1 MRRFCTRAAA
11 LARLAASL
19 AVLSSFLFAVA
30 GCEKIQ
36 SFLFDVPSDAP
47 PIPPQIPA
55 ASGSA
60 RPRPPSS
67 ELADAGAAPARV
79 PLDPKLR
86 RALKLSPRRAAPS
99 LVACGKGRIGV
110 VTEDALLVRST
121 SAYAETLKFP
131 LEGPRGVLALGDGSL
146 VGIGAANTLRLLP
159 HDSKPKLLPKAP
171 FLPDSSLLADRVN
184 PDRFW
189 NLPRVGGTLFGFD
202 AVQSGASVLGAS
214 AWIEIDGYDRRAIGS
229 LRDGSFLYTSG
240 TGFRQ
245 FYGAGK
251 REPVLGD
258 SRDVW
263 RILPAAR
270 PDSTWVFSRNEARLY
285 MVLGGKLEKQRTIAL
300 ETTPFDAESS
310 GNTLAVLE
318 LAQPDDAP
326 WGFVLEVFDAG
337 GKRRFR
343 AQLEAVETF
352 GADWAKRLSDNRA
365 IAVCSEPRVVAVG
378 GATHLDVWGTDKGER
393 LFNGE

>member
-1 MRRFCTRAAA
+1 
-11 LARLAASL
+11 L
-19 AVLSSFLFAVA
+19 
-30 GCEKIQ
+30 
-36 SFLFDVPSDAP
+36 
-47 PIPPQIPA
+47 
-55 ASGSA
+55 
-60 RPRPPSS
+60 
-67 ELADAGAAPARV
+67 

-110 VTEDALLVRST
+110 VTEDALLVRGT
-121 SAYAETLKFP
+121 SAYAETLRFP
-131 LEGPRGVLALGDGSL
+131 LERPRGVLALADGSL

-159 HDSKPKLLPKAP
+159 HDAKPKLLPKVP

-189 NLPRVGGTLFGFD
+189 NLPRASGALFGFD
-202 AVQSGASVLGAS
+202 AVQGGSAVLSAS
-214 AWIEIDGYDRRAIGS
+214 AWIDIDGYDRRAMGS

-245 FYGAGK
+245 FYGAGR

-270 PDSTWVFSRNEARLY
+270 PDSTWVFTGKKATLY
-285 MVLGGKLEKQRTIAL
+285 MVLAGKLEKQRTLEL

-310 GNTLAVLE
+310 GDTLAVLE

-326 WGFVLEVFDAG
+326 WSFVLEVFDSG

-343 AQLEAVETF
+343 APLDAVETF
-352 GADWAKRLSDNRA
+352 GDDWAKRLTENRA
-365 IAVCSEPRVVAVG
+365 VAVCAGPRGTADERLVAVG
-378 GATHLDVWGTDKGER
+378 GATHLDVWGADKGER
-393 LFNGE
+393 LFSGQ